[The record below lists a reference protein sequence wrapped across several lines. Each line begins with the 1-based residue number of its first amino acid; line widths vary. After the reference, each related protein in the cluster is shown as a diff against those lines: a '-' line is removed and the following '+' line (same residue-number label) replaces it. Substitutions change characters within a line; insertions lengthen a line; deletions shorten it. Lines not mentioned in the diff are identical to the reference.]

1 MSADDSA
8 DNTGRHFFRI
18 PIEDPEIATISIDG
32 KTFDIINLASSGVGI
47 YLEDADR
54 FTPEEKVADIK
65 LTIHGKTCTVKGRI
79 VHVTP
84 SDINFL
90 CGIEILDLDEEA
102 MAMLQGFVDQHK
114 SSLFSFMPD

>member
-8 DNTGRHFFRI
+8 NNTGRNFFRI

-32 KTFDIINLASSGVGI
+32 KSFEVINLASSGVGI
-47 YLEDADR
+47 YLKDANKFAPEDQ
-54 FTPEEKVADIK
+54 VADIQ

-84 SDINFL
+84 SDVNFL
-90 CGIEILDLDEEA
+90 CGIELLDLDEEA
-102 MAMLQGFVDQHK
+102 TKMLAGFVDQHK